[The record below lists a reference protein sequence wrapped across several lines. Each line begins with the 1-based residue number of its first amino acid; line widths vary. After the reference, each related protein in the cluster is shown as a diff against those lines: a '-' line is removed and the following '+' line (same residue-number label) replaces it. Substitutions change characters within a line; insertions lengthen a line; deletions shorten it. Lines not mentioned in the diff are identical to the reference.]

1 MYPIIATKTSKST
14 TEEANK
20 LVCVSVSN
28 SVDIII
34 MYNNRIDENI
44 TMKECQ
50 SYGLHKLNKAVIYE
64 ECDDKLPV
72 VDESTDDKPVKP
84 VVDEPPAA
92 AAPPVVYE
100 AFATDDVIHHVDDIN
115 IYET

>member
-1 MYPIIATKTSKST
+1 
-14 TEEANK
+14 
-20 LVCVSVSN
+20 
-28 SVDIII
+28 
-34 MYNNRIDENI
+34 
-44 TMKECQ
+44 MKECE
-50 SYGLHKLNKAVIYE
+50 SYGLNKVIIYE

-72 VDESTDDKPVKP
+72 VDESTNDKPVKP
-84 VVDEPPAA
+84 VVVDEPPATA

>member
-1 MYPIIATKTSKST
+1 
-14 TEEANK
+14 
-20 LVCVSVSN
+20 
-28 SVDIII
+28 
-34 MYNNRIDENI
+34 
-44 TMKECQ
+44 MKECE
-50 SYGLHKLNKAVIYE
+50 SYGLNKAIIYE

-84 VVDEPPAA
+84 VVDPVKPVVVDEPPAA
-92 AAPPVVYE
+92 AAPPDIYE

>member
-1 MYPIIATKTSKST
+1 
-14 TEEANK
+14 
-20 LVCVSVSN
+20 
-28 SVDIII
+28 
-34 MYNNRIDENI
+34 MYNNRIDEDI
-44 TMKECQ
+44 TIKECE
-50 SYGLHKLNKAVIYE
+50 SYGLNKAVIYE

-84 VVDEPPAA
+84 VVDDEPPAA

-100 AFATDDVIHHVDDIN
+100 AFTTDDVIHHVDDIN